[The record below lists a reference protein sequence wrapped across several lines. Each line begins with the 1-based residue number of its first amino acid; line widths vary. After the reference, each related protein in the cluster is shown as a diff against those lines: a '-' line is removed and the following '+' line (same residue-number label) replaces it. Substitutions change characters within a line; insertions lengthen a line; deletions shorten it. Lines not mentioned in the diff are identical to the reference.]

1 MIGYLVLALLSHGDH
16 SVLAGG
22 HGLLPQSQVA
32 GDVPW
37 VHARV
42 VGRLQAALLAIALVE
57 VTAAVRSWTV
67 HTWHYVLA
75 VRLLSYSNVLVSV
88 FSGSEN

>member
-1 MIGYLVLALLSHGDH
+1 MLALLSHGDH

-67 HTWHYVLA
+67 HTCWHYVLA